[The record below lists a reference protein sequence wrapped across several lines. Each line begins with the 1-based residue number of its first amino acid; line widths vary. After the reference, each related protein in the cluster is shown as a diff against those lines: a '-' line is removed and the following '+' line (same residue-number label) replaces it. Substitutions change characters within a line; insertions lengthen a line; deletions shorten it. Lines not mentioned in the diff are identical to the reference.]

1 MARSLAATLAALTLG
16 GCFLTSPTPPLR
28 VMDHAPRGPER
39 AEGLVVFLPGFG
51 DDGGV
56 FERYGLVEILA
67 RETRFDALGAHAH
80 FGFYR
85 DFSVLPR
92 LETDVIGPAR
102 GMGYERIWLV
112 GTSMGGFGAVSYAAA
127 HPEDVAGVI
136 IMAPYLG
143 EPEVLEE
150 IREQGLEAWEPG
162 DVAAMEDDRAK
173 VTRRNWAWMR
183 AQLADPEGTPIYLGY
198 GEQDPSVADFQ
209 LLEAAL
215 PEDHVVHLP
224 GPHGWHAWTPV
235 FDRLVERAFAE
246 GAGARA
252 AK

>member
-1 MARSLAATLAALTLG
+1 MGRSLAVAFLAMVLG
-16 GCFLTSPTPPLR
+16 GCFLASPTPPMR

-56 FERYGLVEILA
+56 FDRYGLVAILND
-67 RETRFDALGAHAH
+67 ETRFDALGAHAH

-92 LETDVIGPAR
+92 LEQDVIGPALR
-102 GMGYERIWLV
+102 MGYERIWLV

-127 HPEDVAGVI
+127 HPDEVAGVI

-143 EPEVLEE
+143 EPEVLAE
-150 IREQGLEAWEPG
+150 IREQGLADWDPG
-162 DVAAMEDDRAK
+162 ELDGGDDRAW
-173 VTRRNWAWMR
+173 VTRRNWSWIR
-183 AQLADPEGTPIYLGY
+183 EQLQDPEGTPIYLGY
-198 GEQDPSVADFQ
+198 GEQDPGVPEFQ
-209 LLEAAL
+209 LLEALL
-215 PEDHVVHLP
+215 PEERVVHLP
-224 GPHGWHAWTPV
+224 GPHGWAAWTPI
-235 FDRLVERAFAE
+235 FDRLADRAFE
-246 GAGARA
+246 GDTRL